1 MVISRQDSWTN
12 DNDLLLA
19 STVLQN
25 IRNGGTQLAAFKEVA
40 KLLNRTPAACGF
52 RWNSYVRKQYQEEIQ
67 QAKQNREA
75 GNNISSSQQK
85 KETNSLSMTLDDIIL
100 FLQNYKKTYE
110 FTNLQSQIK
119 NLETEN
125 QSLLQRVTMYEEEYR
140 MLLNHIDKTRSL
152 VEIN

>member
-67 QAKQNREA
+67 QAKQNRKL
-75 GNNISSSQQK
+75 GNNISLSEQK

-100 FLQNYKKTYE
+100 FLQNYKE
-110 FTNLQSQIK
+110 MNELTNLQNQIK
-119 NLETEN
+119 NLEAEN
-125 QSLLQRVTMYEEEYR
+125 HSLLQRVTMYEEEYH
-140 MLLNHIDKTRSL
+140 MLLNHIDKTRNL
-152 VEIN
+152 IAVD

>member
-1 MVISRQDSWTN
+1 MVSSRQDSWTN

-67 QAKQNREA
+67 QAKQNRKV
-75 GNNISSSQQK
+75 GNNISLSEQK

-100 FLQNYKKTYE
+100 FLKNYKKTNE
-110 FTNLQSQIK
+110 FTKLQNQIK
-119 NLETEN
+119 NLEAEN
-125 QSLLQRVTMYEEEYR
+125 QSILQRVTMYEEEYR
-140 MLLNHIDKTRSL
+140 MLLNHIDRSRSL
-152 VEIN
+152 VVID

>member
-67 QAKQNREA
+67 QAKQNRKV
-75 GNNISSSQQK
+75 GNNISLSEQK

-100 FLQNYKKTYE
+100 FLKNYKKTNE
-110 FTNLQSQIK
+110 FTKLQNQIE
-119 NLETEN
+119 NLEAEN
-125 QSLLQRVTMYEEEYR
+125 QSILQRVTMYEEEYR
-140 MLLNHIDKTRSL
+140 MLLNHIDKSRSL
-152 VEIN
+152 VVID

>member
-40 KLLNRTPAACGF
+40 KLLARTPAACGF

-67 QAKQNREA
+67 QAKQNRKVE
-75 GNNISSSQQK
+75 NNISPSQQK
-85 KETNSLSMTLDDIIL
+85 KEINSLSMTLDDIIL
-100 FLQNYKKTYE
+100 FLQNYKE
-110 FTNLQSQIK
+110 MNELTNLQNQIE
-119 NLETEN
+119 NLEAEN

-140 MLLNHIDKTRSL
+140 MLLNHIDRSRSL
-152 VEIN
+152 VVID

>member
-1 MVISRQDSWTN
+1 MVLSRQDSWTN

-40 KLLNRTPAACGF
+40 KLLARTPAACGF

-67 QAKQNREA
+67 QAKQNRKV
-75 GNNISSSQQK
+75 GNSISPTQQK
-85 KETNSLSMTLDDIIL
+85 KEANSLSMTLDDIIL
-100 FLQNYKKTYE
+100 FLQNYKKTNE
-110 FTNLQSQIK
+110 FTNLQNQIK
-119 NLETEN
+119 NLEAEN

-140 MLLNHIDKTRSL
+140 MLLNHIDRSRSL
-152 VEIN
+152 VVID

>member
-1 MVISRQDSWTN
+1 MVISRQDSWTS

-25 IRNGGTQLAAFKEVA
+25 IRNGGTQLAAFKEAA

-67 QAKQNREA
+67 QAKQNREV
-75 GNNISSSQQK
+75 GNNISPSQQK

-100 FLQNYKKTYE
+100 FLQNYKKTNE
-110 FTNLQSQIK
+110 FTNLQNQIK
-119 NLETEN
+119 NLEAEN
-125 QSLLQRVTMYEEEYR
+125 QSLLQSVNMYEEEYR
-140 MLLNHIDKTRSL
+140 MLLNHIDRSRSL
-152 VEIN
+152 VVID

>member
-1 MVISRQDSWTN
+1 
-12 DNDLLLA
+12 
-19 STVLQN
+19 
-25 IRNGGTQLAAFKEVA
+25 
-40 KLLNRTPAACGF
+40 
-52 RWNSYVRKQYQEEIQ
+52 
-67 QAKQNREA
+67 
-75 GNNISSSQQK
+75 
-85 KETNSLSMTLDDIIL
+85 MTLDDIIL

>member
-40 KLLNRTPAACGF
+40 KLLARTPAACGF

-67 QAKQNREA
+67 QAKQNRKV
-75 GNNISSSQQK
+75 GNSISPTQQK
-85 KETNSLSMTLDDIIL
+85 KESNSLSMTLDDIIL
-100 FLQNYKKTYE
+100 FLQNYKKTNE
-110 FTNLQSQIK
+110 FTNLQNQIK
-119 NLETEN
+119 NLEAEN
-125 QSLLQRVTMYEEEYR
+125 QFLLQRVTMYEEEYR
-140 MLLNHIDKTRSL
+140 MLLNHIDRSRSL
-152 VEIN
+152 VVID

>member
-67 QAKQNREA
+67 QAKQNRKV
-75 GNNISSSQQK
+75 GNNISLSEQK

-100 FLQNYKKTYE
+100 FLQNYKKTNE
-110 FTNLQSQIK
+110 FTKLQNQIE
-119 NLETEN
+119 NLEAEN
-125 QSLLQRVTMYEEEYR
+125 QSILQRVTMYEEEYR
-140 MLLNHIDKTRSL
+140 MLLNHIDRSRSL
-152 VEIN
+152 VVID

>member
-75 GNNISSSQQK
+75 GNNISPSQPK

>member
-52 RWNSYVRKQYQEEIQ
+52 RWNSYVKKQYQEEIQ
-67 QAKQNREA
+67 QAKQNREV
-75 GNNISSSQQK
+75 GNNISPSQQK

-119 NLETEN
+119 HLETEN
-125 QSLLQRVTMYEEEYR
+125 QSLLQRITMYEGEYR

>member
-1 MVISRQDSWTN
+1 VVLSRQDSWTN

-25 IRNGGTQLAAFKEVA
+25 IRNGGTQLTAFKEVA

-75 GNNISSSQQK
+75 GNNISPSQQK

>member
-40 KLLNRTPAACGF
+40 KLLARTPAACGF

-67 QAKQNREA
+67 QAKQNRKV
-75 GNNISSSQQK
+75 GNSMSPTQQK
-85 KETNSLSMTLDDIIL
+85 KEANSLSMTLDDIIL
-100 FLQNYKKTYE
+100 FLQNYKKTNE
-110 FTNLQSQIK
+110 FTNLQNQIK
-119 NLETEN
+119 NLEAEN

-140 MLLNHIDKTRSL
+140 MLLNHIDRSRSL
-152 VEIN
+152 VVID

>member
-1 MVISRQDSWTN
+1 MVSSRQDSWTN

-67 QAKQNREA
+67 QAKQNRKV
-75 GNNISSSQQK
+75 GNNISLSEQK

-100 FLQNYKKTYE
+100 FLQIYKKTNE
-110 FTNLQSQIK
+110 FTKLQNQIE
-119 NLETEN
+119 NLEAEN
-125 QSLLQRVTMYEEEYR
+125 QSILQRVTMYEEEYR
-140 MLLNHIDKTRSL
+140 MLLNHIDRSRSL
-152 VEIN
+152 VVID

>member
-75 GNNISSSQQK
+75 GNNISPSQQK

>member
-1 MVISRQDSWTN
+1 MVSSRQDSWTN

-67 QAKQNREA
+67 QAKQNRKV
-75 GNNISSSQQK
+75 GNNISLSEQK

-100 FLQNYKKTYE
+100 FLKNYKKTNE
-110 FTNLQSQIK
+110 FTKLQNQIE
-119 NLETEN
+119 NLEAEN
-125 QSLLQRVTMYEEEYR
+125 QSILQRVTMYEEEYR
-140 MLLNHIDKTRSL
+140 MLLNHIDRSRS
-152 VEIN
+152 VVVID

>member
-1 MVISRQDSWTN
+1 VVISRQDSWTN

-75 GNNISSSQQK
+75 GNNISPSQQK

>member
-1 MVISRQDSWTN
+1 MVLSRQDSWTN
-12 DNDLLLA
+12 DKDLLLT

-25 IRNGGTQLAAFKEVA
+25 IRNGGTQLTAFKEVA

-67 QAKQNREA
+67 QAKQNRKG
-75 GNNISSSQQK
+75 GNNISPSQQK

-119 NLETEN
+119 TLETEN
-125 QSLLQRVTMYEEEYR
+125 HSLLQRVTMYEEEYR

>member
-1 MVISRQDSWTN
+1 MEISRQDSWTN

-67 QAKQNREA
+67 QAKQNRKV
-75 GNNISSSQQK
+75 GNNISLSEQK

-100 FLQNYKKTYE
+100 FLKNYKKTNE
-110 FTNLQSQIK
+110 FTKLQNQIE
-119 NLETEN
+119 NLEAEN
-125 QSLLQRVTMYEEEYR
+125 QSILQRVTMYEEEYR
-140 MLLNHIDKTRSL
+140 MLLNHIDKSRSL
-152 VEIN
+152 VVID

>member
-25 IRNGGTQLAAFKEVA
+25 ICNGGTQLAAFKEVA

-67 QAKQNREA
+67 QAKQNRKG
-75 GNNISSSQQK
+75 GNNISPPQQK

-100 FLQNYKKTYE
+100 FLQNYKKTNE
-110 FTNLQSQIK
+110 FTNLQNQIK
-119 NLETEN
+119 NLEAEN
-125 QSLLQRVTMYEEEYR
+125 QLLLQRVTMYEEEYR
-140 MLLNHIDKTRSL
+140 MLLNHIDKTRNL
-152 VEIN
+152 IVVN

>member
-1 MVISRQDSWTN
+1 MVLSRQDSWTN

-67 QAKQNREA
+67 QAKQNRKV
-75 GNNISSSQQK
+75 GNNISLSEQK

-100 FLQNYKKTYE
+100 FLQNYKKTNE
-110 FTNLQSQIK
+110 FTKLQNQIE
-119 NLETEN
+119 NLEAEN
-125 QSLLQRVTMYEEEYR
+125 QSILQRVTMYEEEYR
-140 MLLNHIDKTRSL
+140 MLLNHIDKSRSL
-152 VEIN
+152 VVID